1 MLRPSMVRVA
11 RGLVVG
17 AVLGAAILVGS
28 VFCGAQDAVGK
39 KAVKSET
46 DLPRFSYPISMTAS
60 ELLAADDAVFL
71 PFARK
76 VGADVDGVLAGYAIE
91 DKATLRGLL
100 GTKADVQLLTGDVDG
115 ALATLDQVRDLEEK
129 PQTRISSGLI
139 TREILKAEKDS
150 GASSGPAFQVAFVK
164 EFKSTVDG
172 LPWAAVQ
179 DRVKRSRAQYTTL
192 TPDVLIGSVKA
203 SMDPAVA
210 KTKSLDFKMAQGLVL
225 LRTVLKD
232 RYPVRETIVN
242 TLAAYIKTNNVAKPD
257 IWASRDVSFG
267 SDAKLTP
274 VLIGI
279 WDSGVDT
286 SLYTTQLYVDPKP
299 GPHSPHGL
307 AYDQQGKI
315 YNGDLQPLTAEQKAF
330 YPKELEIRLGQN
342 DMVAGVDSPL
352 AAKTREY
359 FKATP
364 PEQLAAEE
372 KTAVFLSQWMHGT
385 HVAGIAVK
393 GNPAARLVVAQFDDG
408 IEYLP
413 FAPTVEWTNTFKADF
428 AQIGDY
434 FREHHVRVVNMS
446 WSDSQS
452 EFEDWLAKSSTEK
465 DPAVR
470 KQMAA
475 QFYAIWR
482 EAVEGAIKRA
492 PGTLFV
498 CAAGNSNSNP
508 GFNGDVPA
516 SLTLPNLIT
525 VGAVD
530 QAGDETSF
538 TSYGTTVVLDADGFE
553 VESFVPGG
561 TRLKESGTSMA
572 SPNVVNLAAKLF
584 ALDPTLTPEKVIVLM
599 EKGADASP
607 DGRRH
612 LINPKA
618 TVAML
623 EAKTP

>member
-1 MLRPSMVRVA
+1 M
-11 RGLVVG
+11 
-17 AVLGAAILVGS
+17 
-28 VFCGAQDAVGK
+28 
-39 KAVKSET
+39 KSET
-46 DLPRFSYPISMTAS
+46 DLPRFSYPISGTAS
-60 ELLAADDAVFL
+60 ELLVADDAVFL
-71 PFARK
+71 AFARK
-76 VGADVDGVLAGYAIE
+76 VGADVDGLLAGYAID

-100 GTKADVQLLTGDVDG
+100 GTKVDVQLLTGDVDG
-115 ALATLDQVRDLEEK
+115 GLATLDKVRDLEEK
-129 PQTRISSGLI
+129 PQTRVSSGLI

-150 GASSGPAFQVAFVK
+150 GAASGPAFQAAFAK
-164 EFKSTVDG
+164 EFKGTVDG

-179 DRVKRSRAQYTTL
+179 DRVKQSRAQYSTL

-203 SMDPAVA
+203 SMDPAVT
-210 KTKSLDFKMAQGLVL
+210 KTKSLDFRMAQSLVL

-232 RYPVRETIVN
+232 RYPVKETIVN
-242 TLAAYIKTNNVAKPD
+242 TLAAYIKTNNAAKPD
-257 IWASRDVSFG
+257 IWAARDVSFG
-267 SDAKLTP
+267 SAATLTP

-286 SLYTTQLYVDPKP
+286 SLYPGQLYVDPKP
-299 GPHSPHGL
+299 GMHSPHGL
-307 AYDQQGKI
+307 AFDQQGKL
-315 YNGDLQPLTAEQKAF
+315 YNGDLQPLSAEQKAF
-330 YPKELEIRLGQN
+330 YPRALEIRRGRN
-342 DMVAGVDSPL
+342 DMVDGIDSPL
-352 AAKTREY
+352 AAKFREDL
-359 FKATP
+359 KTTP
-364 PEQLAAEE
+364 PDQLAAEQ
-372 KTAVFLSQWMHGT
+372 KTSTFLSQWMHGT

-413 FAPTVEWTNTFKADF
+413 FAPTVEWANTFKADF
-428 AQIGDY
+428 VQIGDY

-452 EFEDWLAKSSTEK
+452 EFEDWLAKASTEK
-465 DPAVR
+465 DPSVR

-475 QFYAIWR
+475 QVYAIWR

-492 PGTLFV
+492 PETLFV
-498 CAAGNSNSNP
+498 CAAGNSDSNP

-516 SLTLPNLIT
+516 SLILPNLIT

-538 TSYGTTVVLDADGFE
+538 TSYGTTVVLDADGFQ

-584 ALDPTLTPEKVIVLM
+584 ALDPSLTPEKAIALM

-623 EAKTP
+623 QSKTP